1 MTQQQISNGLKPSAL
16 SAQSDK
22 TPSFEDI
29 YAMPY
34 ILESLNSIIDGNVR
48 RYPVLAGHEEDIRQE
63 ILIHLWTQLQSYDP
77 EKSSLKTY
85 CRMVMR
91 SGMNKARRLFFTE
104 SGLTLNYARPIHDFD
119 SNNENAL
126 ISDEDYCAMQKHSV
140 NTVEQA
146 MLGQDIDFIIRN
158 LSSALRPIAK
168 ALQAGESL
176 HSIADGMGIAYSTF
190 QYKYLRPLRKEFRQK
205 I

>member
-1 MTQQQISNGLKPSAL
+1 
-16 SAQSDK
+16 
-22 TPSFEDI
+22 
-29 YAMPY
+29 
-34 ILESLNSIIDGNVR
+34 
-48 RYPVLAGHEEDIRQE
+48 
-63 ILIHLWTQLQSYDP
+63 
-77 EKSSLKTY
+77 
-85 CRMVMR
+85 MR

-119 SNNENAL
+119 SNNENTL